1 MHFKFN
7 LHPLIR
13 SSLSR
18 TREDFIFIAQKPRNT
33 SSYEPETLLNT
44 LMNTIAID
52 ENSAN
57 EVIGYFYAEN
67 QDENIRL
74 AINEKC
80 HEKTNFSQGKGF
92 LFYMLLIMI
101 ILRYLYELL

>member
-1 MHFKFN
+1 
-7 LHPLIR
+7 
-13 SSLSR
+13 
-18 TREDFIFIAQKPRNT
+18 
-33 SSYEPETLLNT
+33 
-44 LMNTIAID
+44 MNTIAID

-67 QDENIRL
+67 QDKNIRL

-92 LFYMLLIMI
+92 LFYMLLIMSEYCDKI
-101 ILRYLYELL
+101 CRNHSSLELRSRPEVLQVIFE